1 MTLWVNDMDK
11 KEALRRAVKNIS
23 DAQRAIRSAE
33 NRTGV
38 KDEEMRN
45 LKGKLEYAQYV
56 FRLIEKE
63 E

>member
-1 MTLWVNDMDK
+1 MDK
-11 KEALRRAVKNIS
+11 QEALRRAVKNIC

-33 NRTGV
+33 NRTGIT
-38 KDEEMRN
+38 DEEMRN

>member
-1 MTLWVNDMDK
+1 MDK
-11 KEALRRAVKNIS
+11 QEALRRAVKNIREV
-23 DAQRAIRSAE
+23 QRAIRSAE
-33 NRTGV
+33 NRTGITA
-38 KDEEMRN
+38 EEMRN

>member
-1 MTLWVNDMDK
+1 MDK
-11 KEALRRAVKNIS
+11 NEALRRAVKNIC

-38 KDEEMRN
+38 TDEEMRN
-45 LKGKLEYAQYV
+45 LKGKFEYAQYV

>member
-1 MTLWVNDMDK
+1 MDK
-11 KEALRRAVKNIS
+11 QEALRRAVKNIS